1 MKITE
6 LEDINEKALSK
17 MVKMMFDRFLIDIP
31 AYSIPGLYEKWKPL
45 IDKHEKYFK
54 ENVLNNPKARSGIF
68 ISQIKGTTIDD
79 FIKNEFNYT
88 IKRNRGNKRNNPDYT
103 KEKYLKV
110 CAFACVLH
118 LRKYGHITEY
128 AIKHILICVFFSC
141 FDRSFY
147 IQMNDPAIIKNEILE
162 TEKFILDNDEKDFP
176 GYSYEVDRSILF
188 YRANKKNKTK
198 KGRPKMPNTLDELT
212 ECLTGEEAGKME
224 QYNIIADYFG
234 ISQVCAR
241 KWMKILTDKENESR
255 KYDFDHSGIFKR
267 FDEEVTG
274 SKLAKN

>member
-54 ENVLNNPKARSGIF
+54 EKVLNNPKARSGIF

-110 CAFACVLH
+110 CSFACVLH

-141 FDRSFY
+141 FDRNFY
-147 IQMNDPAIIKNEILE
+147 IQMNDPAIIKDEILE
-162 TEKFILDNDEKDFP
+162 TEKFILYNDEKDFP

-198 KGRPKMPNTLDELT
+198 KGRPKMPKTLEELT

-224 QYNIIADYFG
+224 QYQIISNYFG
-234 ISQVCAR
+234 VTADCAR
-241 KWMKILTDKENESR
+241 RWMKILTDKENEAS
-255 KYDFDHSGIFKR
+255 KSDFDHSGLFKR
-267 FDEEVTG
+267 FEEEVQNT
-274 SKLAKN
+274 SK